1 MPIYKTARFRVR
13 EDGLPDSL
21 EAIRRFVE
29 HVKHNEPGTLEY
41 TSVQSTS
48 DPTSFLHFFVFE
60 DDDAERNHAT
70 SDQVRRFTDVLYPL
84 VDGDGVVFTDY
95 RLVAST

>member
-13 EDGLPDSL
+13 EDGLTDSL

-29 HVKHNEPGTLEY
+29 HVKDNEPGTLEY

-48 DPTSFLHFFVFE
+48 RLMKNGVCRGAKP
-60 DDDAERNHAT
+60 
-70 SDQVRRFTDVLYPL
+70 RRP
-84 VDGDGVVFTDY
+84 
-95 RLVAST
+95 S